1 MLFLGANDNASN
13 DYSLVSLMADPRC
26 QDPKVKVCI
35 RLIDRLCRENH
46 LVIHMNFPD
55 DHPVEEVGR
64 VLLALLIK
72 YQGIE
77 SLIEQLVDQ
86 EIENPGSGPLVNNS
100 SSKAILDALK
110 AVHQVKWKLVR
121 IRQEQSK
128 SYKEVCS
135 SVLERCKFLF
145 NDIRPYHTKRPLKI
159 LTTQPKL
166 KTIVK
171 RIIRNRRCSSTSPS
185 FPALL
190 RPEDIF
196 NVSIQSQEALGN
208 SGADDPPLEPP
219 SHVELN
225 KDALLD
231 RIQQQQLRE
240 QEVVTRTD
248 SVSEANEEDT
258 ETKSDEEDVDDEAKD
273 EDSKRHDTKIG
284 WFAEFFFLPKIS

>member
-1 MLFLGANDNASN
+1 
-13 DYSLVSLMADPRC
+13 MADPRC

-208 SGADDPPLEPP
+208 SG
-219 SHVELN
+219 
-225 KDALLD
+225 
-231 RIQQQQLRE
+231 
-240 QEVVTRTD
+240 
-248 SVSEANEEDT
+248 
-258 ETKSDEEDVDDEAKD
+258 
-273 EDSKRHDTKIG
+273 KI
-284 WFAEFFFLPKIS
+284 II

>member
-1 MLFLGANDNASN
+1 M
-13 DYSLVSLMADPRC
+13 
-26 QDPKVKVCI
+26 
-35 RLIDRLCRENH
+35 
-46 LVIHMNFPD
+46 
-55 DHPVEEVGR
+55 
-64 VLLALLIK
+64 
-72 YQGIE
+72 
-77 SLIEQLVDQ
+77 
-86 EIENPGSGPLVNNS
+86 
-100 SSKAILDALK
+100 
-110 AVHQVKWKLVR
+110 
-121 IRQEQSK
+121 
-128 SYKEVCS
+128 
-135 SVLERCKFLF
+135 
-145 NDIRPYHTKRPLKI
+145 KI

-248 SVSEANEEDT
+248 SVSEANEDDT

-284 WFAEFFFLPKIS
+284 WFVVLFFCQKFRESEM